1 MDPSWDWNQWWMN
14 RGHYHDMYS
23 LFTILGEPWK
33 FTNPNCIG
41 PFWEGFPYINQTF
54 IMWLGGLGRLVVCP
68 DYSGGTW
75 ISSSFFKVT
84 SSINHFSRGL
94 SHLQLG
100 NQSRSLWITW
110 LVLIV
115 PIWAKWVHQ
124 TNAVSHKRLPES
136 KHVHPWKLTWHC
148 KTSVSNRNYIF
159 KWWIFHLSC

>member
-1 MDPSWDWNQWWMN
+1 MGLKPMVNEQGPLSWHVFTV
-14 RGHYHDMYS
+14 HYSGWTLKIHQSKLYR
-23 LFTILGEPWK
+23 
-33 FTNPNCIG
+33 
-41 PFWEGFPYINQTF
+41 PYINQTF

-124 TNAVSHKRLPES
+124 THAVSHKRLPES

-148 KTSVSNRNYIF
+148 KTSVSNRNCIF

>member
-110 LVLIV
+110 WLCYSGWSQFFILKM
-115 PIWAKWVHQ
+115 ALNEKLKKQ
-124 TNAVSHKRLPES
+124 NASPLRCFSVNKSWYTSHVFMTTRP
-136 KHVHPWKLTWHC
+136 
-148 KTSVSNRNYIF
+148 Y
-159 KWWIFHLSC
+159 